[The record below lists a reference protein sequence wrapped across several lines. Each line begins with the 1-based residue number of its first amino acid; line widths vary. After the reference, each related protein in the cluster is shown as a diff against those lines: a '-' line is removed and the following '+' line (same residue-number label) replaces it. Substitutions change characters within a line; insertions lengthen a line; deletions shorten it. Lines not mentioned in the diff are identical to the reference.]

1 MKTNPTTDEA
11 IERVKENNRRY
22 YDDLLIFFYGWYQL
36 QFKPFTSED
45 LKRDY
50 YALGNE
56 PPHEPRVF
64 GAVFRKLSKEGF
76 IFRHGIKFAE
86 NPICHSRPLTMWISL
101 QFRLKQQS
109 NRTKDK
115 TNTQEKLF

>member
-11 IERVKENNRRY
+11 INRVKENNRRY
-22 YDDLLIFFYGWYQL
+22 YDDLLIFAYSWVKL

-50 YALGNE
+50 YALGNA
-56 PPHEPRVF
+56 PPTEGRVY

-76 IFRHGIKFAE
+76 IFRHGIEFAK
-86 NPICHSRPLTMWISL
+86 NPICHSRPMTKWISL
-101 QFRLKQQS
+101 QYRLK
-109 NRTKDK
+109 
-115 TNTQEKLF
+115 